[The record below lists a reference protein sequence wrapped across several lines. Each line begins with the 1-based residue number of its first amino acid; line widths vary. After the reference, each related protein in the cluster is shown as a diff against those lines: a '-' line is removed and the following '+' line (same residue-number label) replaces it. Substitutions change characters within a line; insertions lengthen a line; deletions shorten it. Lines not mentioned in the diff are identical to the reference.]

1 MEGKIYKDSEGKL
14 VVPNRPIIPYI
25 EGDGVGF
32 DITGVMI
39 SVVDAAVKRAYAK
52 KRKIEWRE
60 VLAGEKAFNSEGTW
74 LPTETLEA
82 FKEYLVGIKGPL
94 TTPIGEGMRSLNVA
108 LRQELDLYVCYRPVR
123 WFKGIETPV
132 KYPDRVNMHIFR
144 ENTEDIYAG
153 IEWEVGSPEAK
164 KFYKF
169 IHDELGVTKVR
180 FPETS
185 AFGVKPVSKEG
196 TERLVRAACQY
207 ALDHNLP
214 KVTLVHKGN
223 IMKYTEG
230 GFRKWGYELIE
241 REFAHAIKAGRLT
254 VDDNIADAFL
264 QNTLLKPQDYSVIA
278 TLNLNGDYIS
288 DQLAAMVGGIGIAP
302 GANINYQSGTAIFEA
317 THGTAPTIA
326 GQNKANPSSIILSS
340 VMMLEYMGWDE
351 AATLITKALEKCYKS
366 GRATYDLV
374 RFREGVEPL
383 TTCRF
388 GEEIIKEIENC

>member
-14 VVPNRPIIPYI
+14 VVPNNPIIPYI

-185 AFGVKPVSKEG
+185 A
-196 TERLVRAACQY
+196 LV
-207 ALDHNLP
+207 
-214 KVTLVHKGN
+214 
-223 IMKYTEG
+223 
-230 GFRKWGYELIE
+230 
-241 REFAHAIKAGRLT
+241 
-254 VDDNIADAFL
+254 
-264 QNTLLKPQDYSVIA
+264 
-278 TLNLNGDYIS
+278 
-288 DQLAAMVGGIGIAP
+288 
-302 GANINYQSGTAIFEA
+302 
-317 THGTAPTIA
+317 
-326 GQNKANPSSIILSS
+326 
-340 VMMLEYMGWDE
+340 
-351 AATLITKALEKCYKS
+351 
-366 GRATYDLV
+366 
-374 RFREGVEPL
+374 
-383 TTCRF
+383 
-388 GEEIIKEIENC
+388 